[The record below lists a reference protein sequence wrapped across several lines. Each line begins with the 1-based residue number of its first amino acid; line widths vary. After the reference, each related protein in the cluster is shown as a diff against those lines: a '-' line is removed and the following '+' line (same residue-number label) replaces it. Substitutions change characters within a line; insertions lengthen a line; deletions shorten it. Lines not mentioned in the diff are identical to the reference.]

1 MRRAD
6 RLFEIIQILR
16 RIKLVRAQDLAQ
28 KLEVSERTI
37 YRDIADLMSSGV
49 PIDGEAGVGYIL
61 RHYDLPPI
69 MFNEH
74 EIEALVLGARIIE
87 TWSDPELAAAA
98 GNAIAKIETV
108 IPDRLRRHMAETV
121 LLAPADHFA
130 EPVIIDPAELRHA
143 VRHRHRI
150 HFCYRD
156 AQDSHSERG
165 AWPLAVAFF
174 GPVWILAAWCEWREG
189 FRSFRLDRMSD
200 LVILDDKFQPEPDR
214 TIEEFLNSGW
224 VKPR

>member
-16 RIKLVRAQDLAQ
+16 RSRMARAQDMAE

-37 YRDIADLMSSGV
+37 YRDIADLVSSGV

-61 RHYDLPPI
+61 RDFDLPPL
-69 MFNEH
+69 MFNEQ

-87 TWSDPELAAAA
+87 AWSDPALAASA
-98 GNAIAKIETV
+98 GNALAKIETV
-108 IPDRLRRHMAETV
+108 IPDRLRRHMSETA

-130 EPVIIDPAELRHA
+130 ELVTIDAGELRGA
-143 VRHRHRI
+143 VRQRRKV
-150 HFCYRD
+150 HFAYRD
-156 AQDSHSERG
+156 AQEVDTERT

-174 GPVWILAAWCEWREG
+174 GPVWIMAAWCEWREG
-189 FRSFRLDRMSD
+189 FRSFRLDRMSA
-200 LVILDDKFQPEPDR
+200 LRVLDETFDPEPDR
-214 TIEEFLNSGW
+214 TMEKFLSSGW
-224 VKPR
+224 VKP